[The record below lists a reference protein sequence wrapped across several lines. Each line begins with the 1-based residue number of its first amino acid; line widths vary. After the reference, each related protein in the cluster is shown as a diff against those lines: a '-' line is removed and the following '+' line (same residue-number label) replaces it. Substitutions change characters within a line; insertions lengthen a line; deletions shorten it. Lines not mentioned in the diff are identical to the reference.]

1 MRYLETVIQVTG
13 LEKSYGKFRALD
25 GLDLEVAQ
33 GEVMG
38 FLGPNG
44 SGKSTTIR
52 ILLGLLK
59 ADAGVVNIMGQDPWR
74 NVVDLHRRLAYVP
87 GDVSLWPTL
96 TGGEAIDLLA
106 KLRGGQDLQRRADLI
121 EKFDFD
127 PTKRGRQYSKGN
139 RQKVAIIAALCANVD
154 LLILDEPTSGLD
166 PLMEAVFQ
174 AQIRHEKA
182 QGRTILLSSH
192 ILSEAEALADR
203 VSIIRAGK
211 IVEVGTIDQLRSHT
225 PASLQV
231 TLNTAP
237 SSRAEKVRLDELL
250 KNPSWQGATLSAGVD
265 RHAVGAVLS
274 ALMPYGITN
283 LTVSEP
289 SLEDLFL
296 SQYEVS

>member
-1 MRYLETVIQVTG
+1 MRYLETVIQITG
-13 LEKSYGKFRALD
+13 LEKSYGKFCALD

-59 ADAGVVNIMGQDPWR
+59 ADAGTVNIMGQDPWK
-74 NVVDLHRRLAYVP
+74 NVVDLHRQLAYVP

-174 AQIRHEKA
+174 AEIRHEKA

-231 TLNTAP
+231 TVNTPP

-265 RHAVGAVLS
+265 RHAVGAVLA